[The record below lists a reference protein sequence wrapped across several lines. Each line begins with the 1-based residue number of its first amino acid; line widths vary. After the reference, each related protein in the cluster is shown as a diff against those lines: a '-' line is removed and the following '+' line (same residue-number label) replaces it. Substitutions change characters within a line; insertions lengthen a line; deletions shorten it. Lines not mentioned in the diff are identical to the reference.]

1 MNAALWRKTSIQ
13 TMISSSCKTSHRAN
27 ATQNFLWDNTPD
39 FISWQEWTPHSPDLN
54 PLDYSVWDILQN
66 LSSKEG
72 VNRLRISKI
81 FRMLSETNDTI
92 TRCQWPDSQKSYIAV
107 EKAFSSCGKA
117 EWRTYSA
124 HFLLISWL
132 IWITVL
138 FWCCLRRI
146 NKIND
151 KLLANIVL
159 WCAILFR
166 LYQG

>member
-13 TMISSSCKTSHRAN
+13 TMVSSSCKTSHCAK
-27 ATQNFLWDNTPD
+27 ATQNFLYYNTPD
-39 FISWQEWTPHSPDLN
+39 FISSQEWTPHLPDLN

-72 VNRLRISKI
+72 VFANLKELQNVIKRQ
-81 FRMLSETNDTI
+81 M

-117 EWRTYSA
+117 DLRTYSA

-132 IWITVL
+132 IRSTVT
-138 FWCCLRRI
+138 FWCSLRTT
-146 NKIND
+146 NNIND
-151 KLLANIVL
+151 ELLANIVL

-166 LYQG
+166 LYHG